1 MKALLKSFWK
11 EKDGGADQLIILAI
25 LIVVGIGIAL
35 LFGDQIKAMV
45 ENLLKGA
52 IDDTSNINSDSYRT
66 PSGN

>member
-1 MKALLKSFWK
+1 
-11 EKDGGADQLIILAI
+11 LIILAI